1 MPLAVPGDVGKQRS
15 AEAPLS
21 DQSNTSFPGEVT
33 SSLPERSE
41 NANQTHP

>member
-1 MPLAVPGDVGKQRS
+1 MTLAVPGDGGKQRS
-15 AEAPLS
+15 AGALLS